1 MMKRIRWF
9 LLGTV
14 LMAHAA
20 LADPVVTFSLDP
32 PTGVLAGAQGASVGW
47 GYTIINA
54 DVGFLVIKSISFED
68 LTPVGSFWM
77 TEFPSNIISNA
88 LPFTEPWITGLNGL
102 QYDIDPG
109 ATVGSQTTGTMD
121 LTYQYF
127 QNADLTGDLGTF
139 DVFATNG
146 SEAAVIAEVDVQ
158 QGAPSTVPEPGAL
171 WLGGSAVV
179 ALILRRKVAG
189 GN

>member
-1 MMKRIRWF
+1 
-9 LLGTV
+9 
-14 LMAHAA
+14 
-20 LADPVVTFSLDP
+20 
-32 PTGVLAGAQGASVGW
+32 
-47 GYTIINA
+47 
-54 DVGFLVIKSISFED
+54 
-68 LTPVGSFWM
+68 M

-88 LPFTEPWITGLNGL
+88 LPFTEPWIAGLNGL

-158 QGAPSTVPEPGAL
+158 QGAPSTVPEPGGL

>member
-68 LTPVGSFWM
+68 L
-77 TEFPSNIISNA
+77 
-88 LPFTEPWITGLNGL
+88 
-102 QYDIDPG
+102 DPG
-109 ATVGSQTTGTMD
+109 GQFLDDG
-121 LTYQYF
+121 
-127 QNADLTGDLGTF
+127 
-139 DVFATNG
+139 
-146 SEAAVIAEVDVQ
+146 
-158 QGAPSTVPEPGAL
+158 VPEQHHLQRASVHGAL
-171 WLGGSAVV
+171 DRGP
-179 ALILRRKVAG
+179 
-189 GN
+189 